1 MDYSKTLNLPKTDF
15 PMKANL
21 KVREPE
27 MLSAWKEKEIEKLI
41 WEKRGLSKK
50 YILHDGPP
58 YANGHIHMGTA
69 LNKLLKDIIVK
80 HKNLS
85 GFNAVYVPGWDC
97 HGLPIEHKVM
107 ETLPKETLYSKVKEE
122 CQTYAEKFVNIQR
135 DEFKRLGVF
144 GDWEN
149 PYLTFTNDY
158 IADTLLLFSEM
169 VKKGFV
175 YKDKKPVFWCKSCQT
190 ALAEAEVEYKE
201 IASTSIYVK
210 FPFGSSNLLI
220 WTTTPWTLEGNLACA
235 LNPSF
240 TYQEIEADG
249 ESLIIAKSLIED
261 VMRRAAISNWKVKR
275 EISPTELFGKVAR
288 HPYLDR
294 TSRVI
299 SADFVTAEL
308 GTGCVHIA
316 PGHGMEDYVAGIAN
330 GLEILSP
337 VDNSGRFTEGKFI
350 GEDVIACQTKIISLL
365 KESGKLFFSEE
376 ILHSYPHC
384 WRCKKPI
391 IFRATSQWFI
401 KIDHNNLRER
411 ILSCLKDV
419 EWIPEWGERR
429 FTAMIENRGD
439 WCISRQR
446 AWGIPIPAFICKACG
461 KAHLTGETIEFVASI
476 IRKEGSGAWFEKGVS
491 EVLLPNSRCDCG
503 SSDFEKE
510 ADILDVWFDSGS
522 SHYAVLKQ
530 RDELTWPADLYLE
543 GSDQHR
549 GWFQSSML
557 TSMAVFDNPPYKAV
571 LTHGFMLDEKGRTM
585 SKSLGNVIAP
595 QEIIEKFGADPLRLW
610 VASTDFREDMR
621 LGKEILETTINSYR
635 KIRNTIRFILA
646 NLSDFEEEK
655 AIKYTDLMDADKFL
669 LAKLNILIE
678 EAESAYEKF
687 EFHRVVHLITGFCTV
702 ILSNF
707 YLDITKDRLYCE
719 RQDSPKRRQAQTALY
734 QTITSILPIIAPILS
749 FLAEEA
755 WQYLKQKE
763 ESVFLS
769 QFPKPNKE
777 QKDIAFLSEW
787 ESLLLIRDKVNL
799 CLEAERGKGI
809 IGSSLEAEIEISA
822 PEPEFSILKKYEE
835 GLCEL
840 FIVSSVNLIETS
852 GLDVSVEK
860 AGGVKCQRCWIWSG
874 STEDGLC
881 QRCREVLKT
890 IENVK

>member
-1 MDYSKTLNLPKTDF
+1 
-15 PMKANL
+15 MKANL
-21 KVREPE
+21 KDREPE
-27 MLSAWKEKEIEKLI
+27 MLSAWKEKGIEKLI
-41 WEKRGLSKK
+41 REKRNLSKK

-80 HKNLS
+80 YKNLA
-85 GFNAVYVPGWDC
+85 GFDAVYVPGWDC

-107 ETLPKETLYSKVKEE
+107 ETLPKGTPYSKIKEA
-122 CQTYAEKFVNIQR
+122 CRAYAEKFVNIQK

-144 GDWEN
+144 SDWEN

-158 IADTLLLFSEM
+158 VADTLLLFSEM

-201 IASTSIYVK
+201 IASPAIYVK
-210 FPFGSSNLLI
+210 FPFRDSNLLI

-240 TYQEIEADG
+240 TYQEVEADG
-249 ESLIIAKSLIED
+249 ESLIIAKQLTED
-261 VMRRAAISNWKVKR
+261 VMKRAEVSSYKVKR
-275 EISPTELFGKVAR
+275 EISPTELFGNVAK

-294 TSRVI
+294 ESKII
-299 SADFVTAEL
+299 SANFVTAEI

-316 PGHGMEDYVAGIAN
+316 PGHGMEDYVAGIAE

-337 VDNSGRFTEGKFI
+337 VDDSGRFISGEFI
-350 GEDVIACQTKIISLL
+350 GEDVIACQMKIINLL
-365 KESGKLFFSEE
+365 KERGRLFFSEE

-401 KIDHNNLRER
+401 KIDHNRLRER
-411 ILSCLKDV
+411 ILSNLKEV
-419 EWIPEWGERR
+419 EWIPAWGERR

-446 AWGIPIPAFICKACG
+446 AWGIPIPAFTCKACG
-461 KAHLTGETIEFVASI
+461 KPYLRGETIEFVADI
-476 IRKEGSGAWFEKGVS
+476 IRKEGSGAWFEK
-491 EVLLPNSRCDCG
+491 EAIELLPQDSRCDCL
-503 SSDFEKE
+503 SRDFEKE

-530 RDELTWPADLYLE
+530 RNELSWPADLYLE

-557 TSMAVFDNPPYKAV
+557 TSMAVFNKPPYKAV
-571 LTHGFMLDEKGRTM
+571 LTHGFMLDENGRTM

-595 QEIIEKFGADPLRLW
+595 EEIIEKFGADPLRLW
-610 VASTDFREDMR
+610 VASTDFREDMK

-646 NLSDFEEEK
+646 NIGDFEEEK
-655 AIKYTDLMDADKFL
+655 ALKYADLMDVDKFL
-669 LAKLNILIE
+669 LAKLQILIE
-678 EAESAYEKF
+678 EVEKAYEKF
-687 EFHRVVHLITGFCTV
+687 EFHRVVHLITDFCTV
-702 ILSNF
+702 VLSNL

-719 RQDSPKRRQAQTALY
+719 KEDNPKRRSAQTVLY
-734 QTITSILPIIAPILS
+734 QIIRSILPMIAPILS

-755 WQYLKQKE
+755 WPYLKQQEK
-763 ESVFLS
+763 SVFLG
-769 QFPKPNKE
+769 QFPKPDKE
-777 QKDIAFLSEW
+777 QKDTAILSDW
-787 ESLLLIRDKVNL
+787 EVLLSIRDKVNL
-799 CLEAERGKGI
+799 LLEEERKKGV
-809 IGSSLEAEIEISA
+809 IGSSLEAEIKISA
-822 PEPEFSILKKYEE
+822 PEAEFSMLKRYRESL
-835 GLCEL
+835 GEL
-840 FIVSSVNLIETS
+840 FIVSSAEVIES
-852 GLDVSVEK
+852 EGLDISVRK
-860 AGGVKCQRCWIWSG
+860 ACGVKCQRCWIWSN
-874 STEDGLC
+874 SIEDGLC
-881 QRCREVLKT
+881 PRCKEVVYT
-890 IENVK
+890 

>member
-1 MDYSKTLNLPKTDF
+1 MDYSKTLNLPKTEF

-27 MLSAWKEKEIEKLI
+27 MLSVWNEKGIERRI
-41 WEKRGLSKK
+41 REKREPCQR

-80 HKNLS
+80 HKSLS
-85 GFNAVYVPGWDC
+85 GFNAIYVPGWDC

-107 ETLPKETLYSKVKEE
+107 ETLPKDTPYAKIKEE
-122 CQTYAEKFVNIQR
+122 CRAYAERFVNIQR

-144 GDWEN
+144 SDWEN

-158 IADTLLLFSEM
+158 VADTLLLFSEI
-169 VKKGFV
+169 VKRGFV
-175 YKDKKPVFWCKSCQT
+175 YKDKKPVFWCKSCKT

-210 FPFGSSNLLI
+210 FPYEGSNLLI
-220 WTTTPWTLEGNLACA
+220 WTTTPWTLEGNLAVA

-240 TYQEIEADG
+240 SYQEIEADG
-249 ESLIIAKSLIED
+249 ESLIIAKQLVQD
-261 VMRRAAISNWKVKR
+261 VMRKAGVSNWKVKR
-275 EISPTELFGKVAR
+275 EIDPAELFGRVAK

-294 TSRVI
+294 PSKIIR
-299 SADFVTAEL
+299 ADFVTQET

-316 PGHGMEDYVAGIAN
+316 PGHGMEDYVVGVAN

-337 VDNSGRFTEGKFI
+337 VDDSGRFIEGKFI
-350 GEDVIACQTKIISLL
+350 GEDVLMCEKNLLSLL
-365 KESGKLFFSEE
+365 KEEEVLFSSSE

-384 WRCKKPI
+384 WRCKRPI
-391 IFRATSQWFI
+391 IFRSTSQWFI
-401 KIDHNNLRER
+401 KIDHDKLRER
-411 ILSCLKDV
+411 VLSCLKDV
-419 EWIPEWGERR
+419 EWIPAWGERR
-429 FTAMIENRGD
+429 FTAMIETRGD

-446 AWGIPIPAFICKACG
+446 AWGIPIPAFICKACR
-461 KAHLTGETIEFVASI
+461 KPYLTGEVVEFVALI
-476 IRKEGSGAWFEKGVS
+476 IRKSGSGAWFEKEVS
-491 EVLLPNSRCDCG
+491 ELLPFDSRCDCG
-503 SSDFEKE
+503 GGDFEKE

-522 SHYAVLKQ
+522 SHYAVLRQ
-530 RDELTWPADLYLE
+530 RNGLSWPADLYLE

-557 TSMAVFDNPPYKAV
+557 TSVAVFGKPPYKAV
-571 LTHGFMLDEKGRTM
+571 LTHGFMLDENGRTM

-646 NLSDFEEEK
+646 NISDFEEER
-655 AIKYTDLMDADKFL
+655 AIKYANLMDVDRFL
-669 LAKLNILIE
+669 LGKLQILIE
-678 EAESAYEKF
+678 EVGQAYERF
-687 EFHRVVHLITGFCTV
+687 EFHRVVHLITGFCT
-702 ILSNF
+702 IALSNL

-719 RQDSPKRRQAQTALY
+719 RPDSPKRRSVQTVLY
-734 QTITSILPIIAPILS
+734 QTIRSILPIIAPILS

-755 WQYLKQKE
+755 WSYLKQKE

-769 QFPKPNKE
+769 EFPKPDME
-777 QKDIAFLSEW
+777 QKGLSLISEW
-787 ESLLLIRDKVNL
+787 EVLLSIRDKVNAR
-799 CLEAERGKGI
+799 LEEERGKGI
-809 IGSSLEAEIEISA
+809 IGSSLEAGIKISDGV
-822 PEPEFSILKKYEE
+822 PGFSILEKYNEA
-835 GLCEL
+835 LCEL
-840 FIVSSVNLIETS
+840 FIVSSVELRQAES
-852 GLDVSVEK
+852 FDLSVKK
-860 AGGVKCQRCWIWSG
+860 ADGAKCQRCWMWSN

-881 QRCREVLKT
+881 PRCQGVIKNER
-890 IENVK
+890 

>member
-27 MLSAWKEKEIEKLI
+27 MLSAWKEKGIERLI
-41 WEKRGLSKK
+41 QEKRGLSKK

-69 LNKLLKDIIVK
+69 LNKILKDIIVK
-80 HKNLS
+80 YKNLS

-107 ETLPKETLYSKVKEE
+107 ETLPKETPYSKIQEA
-122 CQTYAEKFVNIQR
+122 CRAYAEKFVNIQR

-144 GDWEN
+144 SDWEN

-158 IADTLLLFSEM
+158 VADTLLLFSDV
-169 VKKGFV
+169 VKKGYV
-175 YKDKKPVFWCKSCQT
+175 YKDKKPVFWCKSCRT

-210 FPFGSSNLLI
+210 FPYEGSNLLI

-240 TYQEIEADG
+240 SYQEIEADG
-249 ESLIIAKSLIED
+249 ESLIIAKRLAGD
-261 VMRRAAISNWKVKR
+261 VMRRAGISSYKVKR
-275 EISPTELFGKVAR
+275 EISPNELLGKVAQ

-294 TSRVI
+294 ASRII

-316 PGHGMEDYVAGIAN
+316 PGHGLEDYVAGIDN

-337 VDNSGRFTEGKFI
+337 VDDSGRFTEGKFI
-350 GEDVIACQTKIISLL
+350 GEDVLL
-365 KESGKLFFSEE
+365 AEKNLLAFLQERGALFFSEE

-401 KIDHNNLRER
+401 KIDANQLRKR
-411 ILSCLKDV
+411 ILSAIKDV

-429 FTAMIENRGD
+429 FTGMIESRGD

-461 KAHLTGETIEFVASI
+461 KPYLTGETVEFVASI
-476 IRKEGSGAWFEKGVS
+476 IRKEGSGAWFEKEVS
-491 EVLLPNSRCDCG
+491 ELQEPNARCDCG
-503 SSDFEKE
+503 SMDFEKE

-530 RDELTWPADLYLE
+530 RNELSWPADLYLE

-557 TSMAVFDNPPYKAV
+557 TSMAVFDKPPYKAV

-595 QEIIEKFGADPLRLW
+595 EEIIEKFGADPLRLW

-621 LGKEILETTINSYR
+621 LGKEILETTISSYR
-635 KIRNTIRFILA
+635 KIRNTMRFILA
-646 NLSDFEEEK
+646 NISDFEEEK
-655 AIKYTDLMDADKFL
+655 AIEY
-669 LAKLNILIE
+669 
-678 EAESAYEKF
+678 
-687 EFHRVVHLITGFCTV
+687 
-702 ILSNF
+702 
-707 YLDITKDRLYCE
+707 
-719 RQDSPKRRQAQTALY
+719 
-734 QTITSILPIIAPILS
+734 
-749 FLAEEA
+749 
-755 WQYLKQKE
+755 
-763 ESVFLS
+763 
-769 QFPKPNKE
+769 
-777 QKDIAFLSEW
+777 
-787 ESLLLIRDKVNL
+787 
-799 CLEAERGKGI
+799 
-809 IGSSLEAEIEISA
+809 
-822 PEPEFSILKKYEE
+822 
-835 GLCEL
+835 
-840 FIVSSVNLIETS
+840 
-852 GLDVSVEK
+852 
-860 AGGVKCQRCWIWSG
+860 
-874 STEDGLC
+874 
-881 QRCREVLKT
+881 
-890 IENVK
+890 

>member
-1 MDYSKTLNLPKTDF
+1 MNYSKTLNLPKTSF
-15 PMKANL
+15 QMKANL
-21 KVREPE
+21 KDREPE
-27 MLSAWKEKEIEKLI
+27 MLSAWKEKGIERLI
-41 WEKRGLSKK
+41 REKRSLSKK

-80 HKNLS
+80 YKNLA
-85 GFNAVYVPGWDC
+85 GFDAVYVPGWDC
-97 HGLPIEHKVM
+97 HGLPIEHKIM
-107 ETLPKETLYSKVKEE
+107 ETFPKGTPYSKIKEE
-122 CQTYAEKFVNIQR
+122 CRAYAEKFVNIQR

-144 GDWEN
+144 GDWER

-201 IASTSIYVK
+201 IASPAIYVK
-210 FPFGSSNLLI
+210 FPFEGSNLLI

-240 TYQEIEADG
+240 AYQEIEADG
-249 ESLIIAKSLIED
+249 ESLIIAKQLVED
-261 VMRRAAISNWKVKR
+261 VMRRAAVSNYKVKR
-275 EISPTELFGKVAR
+275 EINPNELFGKVAQ

-294 TSRVI
+294 PSKIIR
-299 SADFVTAEL
+299 ADFVTAEI
-308 GTGCVHIA
+308 GAGCVHIA
-316 PGHGMEDYVAGIAN
+316 PGHGMEDYVVGIVN

-337 VDNSGRFTEGKFI
+337 VNDAGRFTEGKFI
-350 GEDVIACQTKIISLL
+350 GEDVISCQTKLIALL
-365 KESGKLFFSEE
+365 KERKALFFSEE

-401 KIDHNNLRER
+401 KIDHNRLRER
-411 ILSCLKDV
+411 ILSSIKGV

-446 AWGIPIPAFICKACG
+446 AWGIPIPAFTCKACG
-461 KAHLTGETIEFVASI
+461 KPYLIEELIEFVASI
-476 IRKEGSGAWFEKGVS
+476 IRKEGCGAWFEKEVS
-491 EVLLPNSRCDCG
+491 ELLSPNSRCDCG
-503 SSDFEKE
+503 SRDFEKE

-530 RDELTWPADLYLE
+530 KNELSWPADLYLE

-557 TSMAVFDNPPYKAV
+557 TSMAVFNEPPYKAV
-571 LTHGFMLDEKGRTM
+571 LTHGFMLDENGRTM
-585 SKSLGNVIAP
+585 SKSLGNVISP
-595 QEIIEKFGADPLRLW
+595 KEIIEKFGADPLRLW

-646 NLSDFEEEK
+646 NIGDFEEEK
-655 AIKYTDLMDADKFL
+655 ALKYADLMDVDKFL
-669 LAKLNILIE
+669 LSKLQILIE
-678 EAESAYEKF
+678 EVEKAYEKF
-687 EFHRVVHLITGFCTV
+687 EFHRVVHLIMDFCTKL
-702 ILSNF
+702 LSNL

-719 RQDSPKRRQAQTALY
+719 KEDSPKRRSAQTVLY
-734 QTITSILPIIAPILS
+734 QTIRSILPMIAPVLS

-763 ESVFLS
+763 ESVFLG

-777 QKDIAFLSEW
+777 QKDIALLSEW
-787 ESLLLIRDKVNL
+787 EGLLLIRDKVNL
-799 CLEAERGKGI
+799 SLEAEREKGL
-809 IGSSLEAEIEISA
+809 IGSSLEAGIEISA
-822 PEPEFSILKKYEE
+822 PEPDFSILKKYNESL
-835 GLCEL
+835 GEL
-840 FIVSSVNLIETS
+840 FIVSSVKLIEAE
-852 GLDVSVEK
+852 GLEVSTKK
-860 AGGVKCQRCWIWSG
+860 AIGVKCQRCWIWNDSI
-874 STEDGLC
+874 EDELC
-881 QRCREVLKT
+881 PRCREVVT
-890 IENVK
+890 ENRK